1 MLRSGK
7 FLIYLLVSILG
18 LGGIFWGKIQPAPNS
33 QDQDL
38 LLLPHAR
45 SSVLLSLGHHE
56 VLAGLLWMKSVVYYG
71 DNILSGRDAK
81 WMLQMMDVI
90 TTLDSNFLP
99 AYQLTGTVL
108 NSSDEQDLKILQ
120 RGIQHF
126 PEEWR
131 LRLFYAFKVIEKYQD
146 YPRAAAIL
154 KPLSTDPNPKIP
166 PHIRTL
172 NQTIA
177 SYGLP
182 REIAIADAL
191 QNYMSQG
198 QLFHLRN
205 RATLARRIFYSGNF
219 LYNMPTEAELKSV
232 QAVLDLCQN
241 QPLEPQNCLSQLI
254 SLKTQKN

>member
-1 MLRSGK
+1 MPRSSK
-7 FLIYLLVSILG
+7 YLIYILVSLLG
-18 LGGIFWGKIQPAPNS
+18 LGCIFWGRTHSAS
-33 QDQDL
+33 HVHDQDL

-45 SSVLLSLGHHE
+45 SSALLSLGHHE
-56 VLAGLLWMKSVVYYG
+56 ALAGLLWMKSVVYYG
-71 DNILSGRDAK
+71 DNILSGREAK

-108 NSSDEQDLKILQ
+108 NSPDDLDLNILQ

-126 PEEWR
+126 PLEWR
-131 LRLFYAFKVIEKYQD
+131 LRLFYAFKVIEKKQD
-146 YPRAAAIL
+146 YPQAAAIL
-154 KPLSTDPNPKIP
+154 QPLSTDPNPKIP

-172 NQTIA
+172 HQTIA
-177 SYGLP
+177 SYGIP

-198 QLFHLRN
+198 PLFHLRN

-219 LYNMPTEAELKSV
+219 LYNIPTEAELKAV
-232 QAVLDLCQN
+232 QTQLDLCQS
-241 QPLEPQNCLSQLI
+241 QDLDPQICLSQLI